1 MFSTFLIKHGLL
13 TRRAGFRRLRITTVY
28 RSHWLLPRRMGR
40 VQFLP
45 WSNSA
50 HSRKNEPETL
60 FLHADCHTSWPCFSW
75 VSLYPEST
83 SASSAEGLFSYYTSG
98 LFSGERL
105 KQVPPSHSFLVR
117 ILNNR
122 ARGHLQ
128 TGVIRLYLIHPPL
141 TAPSSALTSCP
152 VLAGPTSL
160 PKRCPV
166 LLSFHTCAVVLFPSF
181 QFLPF
186 SLHRERHALLDTFL
200 YTLRCQICKWDERVV
215 FVSGSL
221 LSFFFFLKKIVIYR
235 FTFRLFLFLYYC
247 EQLRKKARICKCP
260 WLRVLC
266 V

>member
-13 TRRAGFRRLRITTVY
+13 TRRAGFRGLRITTVY

-141 TAPSSALTSCP
+141 SALVSAHLLSSSCWAHFP
-152 VLAGPTSL
+152 PQAVPRSAFISHVCRGSL
-160 PKRCPV
+160 P
-166 LLSFHTCAVVLFPSF
+166 LFSV
-181 QFLPF
+181 
-186 SLHRERHALLDTFL
+186 STF
-200 YTLRCQICKWDERVV
+200 
-215 FVSGSL
+215 
-221 LSFFFFLKKIVIYR
+221 
-235 FTFRLFLFLYYC
+235 
-247 EQLRKKARICKCP
+247 
-260 WLRVLC
+260 
-266 V
+266 